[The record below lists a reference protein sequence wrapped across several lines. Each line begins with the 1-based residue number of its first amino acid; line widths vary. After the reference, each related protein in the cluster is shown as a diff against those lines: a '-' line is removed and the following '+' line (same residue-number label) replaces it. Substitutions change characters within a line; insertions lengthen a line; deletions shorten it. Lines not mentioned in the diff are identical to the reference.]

1 MQYRGK
7 QKPIVHASI
16 TRVVYNA
23 SIVISIV
30 VSLSCFVAYQEYT
43 YTHAQTHTCTDTH
56 MHRHTHAQTHT
67 CTDTHMHRHTHTYIQ
82 SALPVM
88 ANLLTVK
95 AVAVPSEHHLFVQSF
110 YSS

>member
-56 MHRHTHAQTHT
+56 AQTHT
-67 CTDTHMHRHTHTYIQ
+67 YIHT
-82 SALPVM
+82 V
-88 ANLLTVK
+88 
-95 AVAVPSEHHLFVQSF
+95 SF
-110 YSS
+110 TGYG